1 LSCGASSW
9 SSSGF
14 ASGAIDMVTA
24 EELLVK
30 ITPEGIGETEQELKG
45 VEKSMED
52 TADSAGDSAE
62 ELQGFSEKFAGAMT
76 SAVAALAIGAA
87 GILAQVPVIGETG
100 SAIQAILGSITRSI
114 DREIRPAMNGFNQ
127 DLFATAQE
135 AENAEGL
142 FNTLKTAVEG
152 FDQATEDLAT
162 DVMQNEIE
170 ELTGITVPDNW
181 LDLGW
186 EIITV
191 QTGDAMGTVIDII
204 EQDIDQ
210 AASQVSGLEGAFS
223 DTGETITQDV
233 TDWVDNFI
241 NEVRNIPRDV
251 TRFFDTL
258 GENLS
263 EWGGNLADEAISWGQ
278 DIIQGII
285 DGISNGIDDLQETLD
300 ELSSISESVD
310 IDLPDFDD
318 LDNIDVAGSIGGSNG
333 GGGGGGGGGGQFTVP
348 DLGNV
353 GNIGNGGD
361 IQLDGRTLIEDTGRF
376 ITGSSQ
382 RRGL

>member
-1 LSCGASSW
+1 
-9 SSSGF
+9 
-14 ASGAIDMVTA
+14 MVTA